1 MPGDQADEI
10 GAPTLPRLC
19 PDHIPVLGNAKH
31 LDDMAHHDTEN
42 ARAERARQCP
52 QCYALNDRRLT

>member
-1 MPGDQADEI
+1 MSDDE
-10 GAPTLPRLC
+10 PKLC

-52 QCYALNDRRLT
+52 SCYALNDRRLR